1 MKASKK
7 ASVLTMPAAAPEEK
21 RKKTVRCRQEEID
34 KLPYGSGDWSVED
47 VPGLIVR
54 CGAVE
59 KSYRLQRRINGRL
72 VKVVLGPMSA
82 AEARRQAMKHW
93 AKLKPVPA
101 ESRMTLR
108 EAFEAYINEKPLA
121 DTTRRLYRYSFERYF
136 ARFHERA
143 LEDIGRARLEVRAH
157 YHDLRRRHGKAL
169 ASMVM
174 RMFRAVYNYARR
186 GCPDLPPCPTEAV
199 DIELARPRDWALSDD
214 ELRAWGAALERLK
227 PMKRIFWKT
236 ILLTGARRGS
246 VEALRWQ
253 DVDLEAGRIHFST
266 AKAGR
271 TYSIPACRRLVEILR
286 AWKEDCPPSEAGWVF
301 PSPQKPDAHIVAA
314 RDDKRGVASAH
325 HLRHTYRTKLAE
337 LGATPDQARLL
348 LGHSLSGDVSR
359 GYITPHLLVE
369 SLRPLAE
376 AVADKYAAILGWE

>member
-1 MKASKK
+1 MSATKK
-7 ASVLTMPAAAPEEK
+7 ANVLTMPAAAPEDK
-21 RKKTVRCRQEEID
+21 RRKTVRCRQEDID
-34 KLPYGSGDWSVED
+34 ALPYGSGDWSVED
-47 VPGLIVR
+47 VPGLILR
-54 CGAVE
+54 CGAKE
-59 KSYRLQRRINGRL
+59 KSFRLQRRIHGRL

-93 AKLKPVPA
+93 AALKPRPA
-101 ESRMTLR
+101 EGRMTLR
-108 EAFEAYINEKPLA
+108 QAFDAYLAEKPLA
-121 DTTRRLYRYSFERYF
+121 KTTCKLYRYTFERYF
-136 ARFHERA
+136 SLWAERA

-157 YHDLRRRHGKAL
+157 YHHLRRRHGKAL
-169 ASMVM
+169 ASMAT

-199 DIELARPRDWALSDD
+199 DIDLARPRDWALSPE
-214 ELRAWGAALERLK
+214 ELRAWWTAVQKLNRLK
-227 PMKRIFWKT
+227 QTFWLT
-236 ILLTGARRGS
+236 VLLTGARRGS
-246 VEALRWQ
+246 VEALRWR
-253 DVDLEAGRIHFST
+253 DVNLDAGRIHFST

-271 TYSIPACRRLVEILR
+271 TYAIPACRRLVGLLR
-286 AWKEDCPPSEAGWVF
+286 AWREDCPPTEAGWVF
-301 PSPQKPDAHIVAA
+301 PSPQKPEAHIVAA

-325 HLRHTYRTKLAE
+325 HLRHTYRTMLAE

-376 AVADKYAAILGWE
+376 AVAEKYAAILGWE